1 MSESQPNLFT
11 TNIPGSC
18 FTHGTVQAVINGLDL
33 EFPADIYLVCQYIL
47 SQFVWM
53 VGEVA

>member
-33 EFPADIYLVCQYIL
+33 EFPPDIYLVCQYIL